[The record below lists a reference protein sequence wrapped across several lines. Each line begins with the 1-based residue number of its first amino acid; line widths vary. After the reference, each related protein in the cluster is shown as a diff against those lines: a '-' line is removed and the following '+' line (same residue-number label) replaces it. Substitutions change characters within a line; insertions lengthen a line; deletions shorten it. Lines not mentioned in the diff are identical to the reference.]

1 MNDTLSFTPQNSLS
15 TGNVYKSIDS
25 SSLSLSQLL
34 LTGGTNPLDSIF
46 FSNFNACSSSNGAI
60 VSNPLESI
68 GSCVYL
74 RQREFLEK
82 FNFETKSNR
91 TNTMLS
97 SSTQNSPTSETTA
110 AYFSDKKKSK
120 KLYRGVRQRQWG
132 KWVAEIRLPQN
143 RVRVW
148 LGTYDTAEVAAYAY
162 DIAAYKLRREY
173 ARLNF
178 PNLGDESKLR
188 FSDRAR
194 LSALRSSVDAKI
206 KAICQKVRR
215 EKGRKKK
222 GTRDTTSND
231 QIPNRNSLSGLN
243 SEPISEE
250 DFSSTKNDNYSN
262 SGNVNCTMLLGSG
275 EDDLDRQY
283 EGGCSLARM
292 PSYDPELIWEV
303 LAQ

>member
-1 MNDTLSFTPQNSLS
+1 MSSNIS
-15 TGNVYKSIDS
+15 S

-34 LTGGTNPLDSIF
+34 LSGGTNPLDSIF
-46 FSNFNACSSSNGAI
+46 FSSNFYTCSSSNGAI

-68 GSCVYL
+68 GSSVYL

-91 TNTMLS
+91 TNTMSS
-97 SSTQNSPTSETTA
+97 SSTQNSPTSETTTTTT
-110 AYFSDKKKSK
+110 YFSDKKKDK

-143 RVRVW
+143 RVRVVAVW
-148 LGTYDTAEVAAYAY
+148 LVTYDTAEVAAYAY
-162 DIAAYKLRREY
+162 DVAAYKLRGEY

-206 KAICQKVRR
+206 QAICQKVRR
-215 EKGRKKK
+215 EKGRKKQGK
-222 GTRDTTSND
+222 GYNKSND
-231 QIPNRNSLSGLN
+231 NIANPNSLSRLN
-243 SEPISEE
+243 LESISEE
-250 DFSSTKNDNYSN
+250 DSLSKSDNYSD
-262 SGNVNCTMLLGSG
+262 SSQEVNCSSMLLGRG
-275 EDDLDRQY
+275 EEDLDMEC
-283 EGGCSLARM
+283 EGCCSLARM